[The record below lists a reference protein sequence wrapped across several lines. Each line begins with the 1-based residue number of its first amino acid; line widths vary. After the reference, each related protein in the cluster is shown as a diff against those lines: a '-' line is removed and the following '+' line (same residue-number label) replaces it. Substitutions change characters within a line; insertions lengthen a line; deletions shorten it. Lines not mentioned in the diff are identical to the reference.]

1 MPSNNEEI
9 ESELYELR
17 ALRNRAR
24 KQRAN
29 NELDQAKELY
39 SKAID
44 VAKGLKS
51 NEEVE
56 QIEKIVKKIELDL
69 LLQRLEKIDQHLNQI
84 NWAE

>member
-9 ESELYELR
+9 ESQLYELR

-29 NELDQAKELY
+29 NELEQAKELY
-39 SKAID
+39 SNAID
-44 VAKGLKS
+44 VAKKLKS
-51 NEEVE
+51 NEDVE

-69 LLQRLEKIDQHLNQI
+69 LLQRVAKIEQNLNQMT
-84 NWAE
+84 WAE